1 MDEQTAKYS
10 FVYFLGD
17 HGITKLSH
25 DFFGILVIKC
35 ILSLG
40 RFSKSPA
47 VYGLGDIKTL
57 ISLRVMV
64 LLITL
69 HHTRSNESTKEV

>member
-1 MDEQTAKYS
+1 MNKQQSIVS
-10 FVYFLGD
+10 FISSVIMVLQSYP
-17 HGITKLSH
+17 T